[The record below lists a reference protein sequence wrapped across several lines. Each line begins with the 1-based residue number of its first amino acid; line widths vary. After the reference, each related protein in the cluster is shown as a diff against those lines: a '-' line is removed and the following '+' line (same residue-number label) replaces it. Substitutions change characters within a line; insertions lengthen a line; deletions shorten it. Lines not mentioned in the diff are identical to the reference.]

1 MEDEG
6 ATEWERANLLVKTLK
21 MYARIPEAEWFR
33 SRSPAAPVS
42 LTGGD

>member
-21 MYARIPEAEWFR
+21 MFARIPEAE
-33 SRSPAAPVS
+33 
-42 LTGGD
+42 